1 MLNIDSKLGNGIYK
15 KKDNSINSLAK
26 WLKNDDID
34 ERNSEDSNN

>member
-1 MLNIDSKLGNGIYK
+1 MLNIDSKQCNGIGK

-34 ERNSEDSNN
+34 ERNSEDSND